1 MLSWILA
8 IGIVLIVVLVVVMTL
23 RSFRRWGQPPPGRGP
38 GADQAESRLEWLT
51 WSQGDQ
57 S

>member
-1 MLSWILA
+1 MLSWALA
-8 IGIVLIVVLVVVMTL
+8 TGIVLLVVLVVVITL
-23 RSFRRWGQPPPGRGP
+23 RSFRKWGQPPPGRGP
-38 GADQAESRLEWLT
+38 QADRAESRLEWLT